1 MDSMFAIG
9 TFGIVTA
16 HIIELLKRTP
26 FVPFIRADTKIV
38 NRWVGVIVAIAVS
51 LGVSAHYDGA
61 SGSLLISGLNSDA
74 LTHNGLH
81 ALAQWAIQ
89 QVTYDAAISQQ
100 STLERLA
107 RAMERLTPQ
116 V

>member
-16 HIIELLKRTP
+16 YIIESLKRTP

-38 NRWVGVIVAIAVS
+38 NRWVGVI
-51 LGVSAHYDGA
+51 
-61 SGSLLISGLNSDA
+61 A

-81 ALAQWAIQ
+81 A
-89 QVTYDAAISQQ
+89 
-100 STLERLA
+100 RA
-107 RAMERLTPQ
+107 RWSA
-116 V
+116 